1 MVDEHGDRRLRER
14 VGLVVEG
21 PDSSAVVEAIV
32 AAEAAGV
39 RTVWMTQ
46 GAAAPDTLAIYA
58 AAAMR
63 TTSIVL
69 GTAIVPTYPR
79 HPLALAQQALTVAD
93 LAPGR
98 LRLGVGPSHRH
109 TMEGVY
115 GLPMGEPLAHLR
127 EYVAVLRGLL
137 WDGAVDHRGRYF
149 TVRAS
154 LPRAPRVPLP
164 ISALRTGAFRLAG
177 EIGDGALSWMCPAP
191 YLLETALP
199 ALRAGAEV
207 AGRPAPPLVAHVP
220 VALSEDRAAVLAAGR
235 ARVRG
240 YAGAPFYAR
249 MFADAGFP
257 LPGDGSV
264 PDALVES
271 LVVSGT
277 EAAVRARLGE
287 LLASGLDELLVM
299 PVPVADPAGERAR
312 LARLL
317 GQG

>member
-1 MVDEHGDRRLRER
+1 MLTREGHSDAAVLGEHLGLGDLAEPL
-14 VGLVVEG
+14 GF
-21 PDSSAVVEAIV
+21 DSLFALEHHFTGYAMSPAPTQLLSYF
-32 AAEAAGV
+32 AG
-39 RTVWMTQ
+39 RTQ
-46 GAAAPDTLAIYA
+46 RIQ
-58 AAAMR
+58 
-63 TTSIVL
+63 L
-69 GTAIVPTYPR
+69 GTAITPTYPR

-137 WDGAVDHRGRYF
+137 WDGAADHRGRYF
-149 TVRAS
+149 AVRAS

-164 ISALRTGAFRLAG
+164 ISALRAGAFRLAG
-177 EIGDGALSWMCPAP
+177 EIADGALSWMCPAP

-199 ALRAGAEV
+199 ALRAGAEA

-235 ARVRG
+235 ARARG
-240 YAGAPFYAR
+240 YAGSPFYAR

-257 LPGDGSV
+257 LPGDGTV

-271 LVVSGT
+271 LVVSGD
-277 EAAVRARLGE
+277 EATVRARLGE

-299 PVPVADPAGERAR
+299 PVPVADAAGERAR